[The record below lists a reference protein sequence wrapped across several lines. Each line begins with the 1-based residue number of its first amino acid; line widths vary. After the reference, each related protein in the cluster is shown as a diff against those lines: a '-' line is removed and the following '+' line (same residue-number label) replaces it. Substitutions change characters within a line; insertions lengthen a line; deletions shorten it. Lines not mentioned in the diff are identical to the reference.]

1 MDAVKNIKL
10 KSSDGKIIELSSKA
24 ALKSG
29 LLRGIIED
37 YPEDSEFPLN
47 NVTGNVL
54 EKIKE
59 YLVHYQDEEPSVV
72 EKPLKDDFKQMCKE
86 WDYNFLGD
94 DNTFI
99 LELIK
104 GANFM
109 DIKPLL
115 ELASAK
121 IASKIKK
128 VTTESINKDF
138 NIGELNPDEKEQ
150 IKKDK
155 EFLEKNL

>member
-138 NIGELNPDEKEQ
+138 NIGELNPDEKKKK
-150 IKKDK
+150 KKDK